1 MNIIKTLQDLYDN
14 THSNGCSRPDV
25 MIAMKDIADFL
36 QHDLG
41 QVIEELHEQNDIAE
55 GLEAENQL
63 LRRMLIENGVEY
75 QEEVLKEE
83 RQLQFRYE
91 HDKAIER
98 GEVA

>member
-1 MNIIKTLQDLYDN
+1 MNIIKTLQELYDN
-14 THSNGCSRPDV
+14 THSNGYSRPDV

-41 QVIEELHEQNDIAE
+41 QVIEEAHEQKDFIT